1 MSILT
6 STPFRFAVCTLLLTL
21 PATAQQDQQVP
32 PGSSSSSSSSS
43 ANGNA
48 PSQIQESSSRAR
60 IARTEAGGSAITLE
74 TSEPLFDLAVALN
87 ACGYDND
94 LTNSS
99 PVRATI
105 RREIN
110 DELAGSEAARASRDA
125 ICKYIGEHALTDHAL
140 DLAQYISLAL
150 YTLPPPGLTPSVGLT
165 ELPPDSTQVVNILP
179 LLRTFNEQLHLHA
192 IWVQHLPD
200 YKALTDR
207 IHDPLTNMVLQT
219 NIYLRL
225 PVSSYDGRRFLV
237 LVEPMLAPSTTN
249 ARIYA
254 DDYIAVGSPTLAGT
268 IHMET
273 VRHIY
278 LQYMVEPLIY
288 ARATAMDR
296 LLPLLRP
303 IREAPIDFIYKSD
316 ITAYITE
323 CLIRAIEA
331 RTLTFDF
338 PKPIRPKTSDRSIQM
353 RYDTELGLYE
363 RKAEAV
369 RRERFTHDQREG
381 WALTGYFYEQLLTN
395 EHGAGGL
402 SASLKEDIGQMV
414 YGMDVERE
422 RKHEE
427 QIAFL
432 PPNPNAGIRRAPAP
446 ITGIKL
452 AEVQLMKGKLDDA
465 EETAGKV
472 LEDPNGDHAEAHYVL
487 GQVNLLE
494 NLPEVAIEE
503 FNQAVK
509 GSRNPRTVAWSH
521 IYLGR
526 LYDVH
531 AERTKALNEYKMA
544 LNIHEI
550 APDTKIAAEKG
561 LKTPFATPKR
571 AENPAATDDDN
582 EPLDPS
588 GKAAKDAYKPD
599 PK

>member
-1 MSILT
+1 VSILT
-6 STPFRFAVCTLLLTL
+6 STPFRLAVCTLLLTL
-21 PATAQQDQQVP
+21 PARAQQDQQVP
-32 PGSSSSSSSSS
+32 TGSSSSSTT
-43 ANGNA
+43 NGNA
-48 PSQIQESSSRAR
+48 PSQIQESTSRAR

-74 TSEPLFDLAVALN
+74 TSEPLFDIAVALN

-94 LTNSS
+94 LANSS

-105 RREIN
+105 RQEIS
-110 DELAGSEAARASRDA
+110 DELDASAPARESRDA
-125 ICKYIGEHALTDHAL
+125 ICKFVREHVLTDHAL
-140 DLAQYISLAL
+140 DLAQYISLGL

-165 ELPPDSTQVVNILP
+165 DLPPDSTQVVEILP

-192 IWVQHLPD
+192 LWVHHLPD
-200 YKALTDR
+200 YQALTDR
-207 IHDPLTNMVLQT
+207 IHGPLTKTVLDT
-219 NIYLRL
+219 NVYLRL

-237 LVEPMLAPSTTN
+237 LVEPMLAPSSTN

-254 DDYIAVGSPTLAGT
+254 DDYIAVGSPSVAGT
-268 IHMET
+268 IHMDT

-288 ARATAMDR
+288 ARAAAMDR
-296 LLPLLRP
+296 LLPLLKP

-323 CLIRAIEA
+323 CMIRAIEA

-338 PKPIRPKTSDRSIQM
+338 PKPIRPNTSDRSIQIK
-353 RYDTELGLYE
+353 YDSDLGLYE

-369 RRERFTHDQREG
+369 RRERVTRDQREG
-381 WALTGYFYEQLLTN
+381 WALTGYFYEQLLAN
-395 EHGAGGL
+395 EHGATGL

-414 YGMDVERE
+414 YGMDVDRE

-452 AEVQLMKGKLDDA
+452 AELQLMKGKLDDA
-465 EETAGKV
+465 EETANTV
-472 LEDPNGDHAEAHYVL
+472 LEDPHGDHAEAHYVL

-494 NLPEVAIEE
+494 NVPEAAIDE
-503 FNQAVK
+503 FNEAVK
-509 GSRNPRTVAWSH
+509 TSRNPRTVAWSH

-531 AERTKALNEYKMA
+531 AERPKALNEYKMA

-550 APDTKIAAEKG
+550 APDTKMAAEKG

-571 AENPAATDDDN
+571 AENPTATDDDN

-588 GKAAKDAYKPD
+588 GKAAKEAYKPD

>member
-1 MSILT
+1 MYLLNSIPL
-6 STPFRFAVCTLLLTL
+6 RLAVCSLLLTL
-21 PATAQQDQQVP
+21 PAVSQDDQQVP
-32 PGSSSSSSSSS
+32 TGSSSSSTN
-43 ANGNA
+43 NGNA
-48 PSQIQESSSRAR
+48 PSQIQESTSRAR

-74 TSEPLFDLAVALN
+74 TSEPLFDFAVALN

-94 LTNSS
+94 LANSS

-105 RREIN
+105 RQEIN
-110 DELAGSEAARASRDA
+110 DELAESAPARDSRDA
-125 ICKYIGEHALTDHAL
+125 ICKFIREHVLADRAL

-150 YTLPPPGLTPSVGLT
+150 YTLPPPSLTPSVGLT
-165 ELPPDSTQVVNILP
+165 DLPPDSTQVVEILP

-192 IWVQHLPD
+192 LWVHHLPD
-200 YKALTDR
+200 YQALTDR

-219 NIYLRL
+219 NVYLRL

-237 LVEPMLAPSTTN
+237 LVEPMLAPSSTN

-254 DDYIAVGSPTLAGT
+254 DDYIAVGSPAAAGT
-268 IHMET
+268 IHMDT

-288 ARATAMDR
+288 ARAAAMDR
-296 LLPLLRP
+296 LLPLLKP

-338 PKPIRPKTSDRSIQM
+338 PKPERPRTADRSIQIKF
-353 RYDTELGLYE
+353 DSDLGLYE

-369 RRERFTHDQREG
+369 RRERVTRDQREG
-381 WALTGYFYEQLLTN
+381 WALTGYFYDQLIAN
-395 EHGAGGL
+395 EHGATGL

-414 YGMDVERE
+414 YGMDVDRE

-427 QIAFL
+427 QINFL
-432 PPNPNAGIRRAPAP
+432 PPNPNAGIRRAAVPL
-446 ITGIKL
+446 TGIKL
-452 AEVQLMKGKLDDA
+452 AELDLMKGKLDEA
-465 EETAGKV
+465 EEIASKIV
-472 LEDPNGDHAEAHYVL
+472 EDPNGDHAEAHYVL
-487 GQVNLLE
+487 GQVNLLQKF
-494 NLPEVAIEE
+494 PEEAIKE
-503 FNQAVK
+503 FDETIK
-509 GSRNPRTVAWSH
+509 TSRNPRTLAWTH

-526 LYDVH
+526 LYDLQPDR
-531 AERTKALNEYKMA
+531 AKALNEYRMA
-544 LNIHEI
+544 LNVRDP
-550 APDTKIAAEKG
+550 APDTKAAAEKG

-571 AENPAATDDDN
+571 ADNPTPDDDN

-588 GKAAKDAYKPD
+588 GKAAKAAYQPD
-599 PK
+599 QP